1 MPRSGYYNRPEEL
14 DNMEESI
21 VMKIMLADEGGMILT
36 EEGRQASNHNDFI
49 AKYIGNAVLD
59 AMSQNAEVDATVQI
73 KVIMGEKKCGS
84 TQ

>member
-1 MPRSGYYNRPEEL
+1 MPRSGYYNRSKEL

-36 EEGRQASNHNDFI
+36 EEGRLASNHNDFI

-73 KVIMGEKKCGS
+73 KVIMHVNN
-84 TQ
+84 